1 MINLIEISV
10 FSNFKYVYF
19 KIRVE
24 FQRGAKFKGLPCNL

>member
-10 FSNFKYVYF
+10 FSNFKYAYF

-24 FQRGAKFKGLPCNL
+24 FQRGAKLQGLPCNL